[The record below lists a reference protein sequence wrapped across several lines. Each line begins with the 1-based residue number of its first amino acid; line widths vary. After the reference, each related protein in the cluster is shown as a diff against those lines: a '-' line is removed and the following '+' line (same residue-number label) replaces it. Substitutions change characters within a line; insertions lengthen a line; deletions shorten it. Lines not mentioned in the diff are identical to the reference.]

1 MKTEHIKR
9 WRKGILQ
16 KHCGFLNY
24 QFLNLVLFLL
34 WLRMCINSKMCS
46 RCFIQQRTKS
56 DILR

>member
-16 KHCGFLNY
+16 KHCDGLNY

-34 WLRMCINSKMCS
+34 LAQNVH
-46 RCFIQQRTKS
+46 Q
-56 DILR
+56 